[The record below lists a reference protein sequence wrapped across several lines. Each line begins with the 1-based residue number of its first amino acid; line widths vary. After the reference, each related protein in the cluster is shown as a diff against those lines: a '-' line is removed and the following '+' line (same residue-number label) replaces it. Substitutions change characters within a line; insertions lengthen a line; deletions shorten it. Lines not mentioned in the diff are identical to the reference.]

1 MLKHPDIPQTTE
13 ESRRI
18 ERALALGCICCVDAD
33 YTRLGERL
41 EVHHLLDGN
50 RRLGHWYTIVL
61 CVGHH
66 QGRFSA
72 RQKRLIEPK
81 KLVSISS
88 GSKAFVAA
96 FDSDRN
102 LWVVTQEV
110 LGLQAEFPQSKIL
123 PRRTA

>member
-1 MLKHPDIPQTTE
+1 MLKHSTERQTSE
-13 ESRRI
+13 EAQRI
-18 ERALALGCICCVDAD
+18 ERILTLGCICCVDAG
-33 YTRLGERL
+33 YQRHGEKL
-41 EVHHLLDGN
+41 EVHHLLDDN

-66 QGRFSA
+66 QGRFST
-72 RQKRLIEPK
+72 RQRDLIVPE

-102 LWVVTQEV
+102 LWVVTQTV
-110 LGLQAEFPQSKIL
+110 LGLPAEFPQSKIL
-123 PRRTA
+123 PRRIA

>member
-1 MLKHPDIPQTTE
+1 MLKHTDIPETSE
-13 ESRRI
+13 EAARI
-18 ERALALGCICCVDAD
+18 ERILAIGCICCVDAG
-33 YTRLGERL
+33 YERRGEKL

-50 RRLGHWYTIVL
+50 RRMGHWYTIVL

-72 RQKRLIEPK
+72 RQKRLIKPE

-88 GSKAFVAA
+88 GSRLFVAA

-102 LWVVTQEV
+102 LWVITQGA
-110 LGLQAEFPQSKIL
+110 LGLPAEFPQSKIL
-123 PRRTA
+123 PRRIA